1 MFEKEVW
8 RAPGTVGPTVTEN
21 LLAFH
26 LPSFRGPNI
35 FKCSPIT
42 EDCQL
47 RSGQL
52 EPGAQEKK
60 LRGSMARAPLPVG
73 PPVPSTAFPIRS

>member
-26 LPSFRGPNI
+26 LPRFRGPNI

-60 LRGSMARAPLPVG
+60 IEGIDGTGALTRGTIGPLYRLPY
-73 PPVPSTAFPIRS
+73 